1 MREEFVVQRFALGA
15 KLSRAVS
22 IGIVPR
28 SRPVT
33 CSRGM
38 SPTKAA
44 RQTGLR
50 TLDALPRHPKR
61 GIMPESLEYDLE
73 QIL

>member
-1 MREEFVVQRFALGA
+1 VQRFALGA
-15 KLSRAVS
+15 KLCRAVS

-28 SRPVT
+28 SRSVT

-38 SPTKAA
+38 SPIKAA
-44 RQTGLR
+44 PSNRLR
-50 TLDALPRHPKR
+50 TLDALPATSKR
-61 GIMPESLEYDLE
+61 EIIPESLEYDLE